1 MECETDGESSHALDE
16 EISCTSLQESM
27 KSDNLAVRFSVE
39 ELESHE
45 ERQKESC
52 RSETTEI
59 HQSPTLVG
67 YIYVKPEIVSRI
79 HRGEELCVKSNLYS
93 QKWKCKTS
101 SSTSRSKSDRFEE
114 NSKTVANSLDTASED
129 NGMAQQVHNQRDR
142 QVLHTKGRDSGSSE
156 TIVHDVER
164 PSNSKSI
171 LKKEQCTEKE
181 KTFSKPSTTN
191 LQKARTRRKHLKSG
205 KDTNAE
211 AARGSSQPKT
221 IAETKTKPPK
231 SYTCPECGKSFTQN
245 ASLIIHHRT
254 HTGERPHV
262 CKECGKSF
270 ISSAYLVM
278 HQRIHTGERPYVCK
292 ECGKSFINS
301 SNLIIH
307 RRVHTGERPY
317 VCHECGKSFRH
328 SSDLVRHQKVH
339 TGERPYSCT
348 ECGKCFFRSSHLIRH
363 RRVHMK
369 N

>member
-1 MECETDGESSHALDE
+1 
-16 EISCTSLQESM
+16 
-27 KSDNLAVRFSVE
+27 
-39 ELESHE
+39 
-45 ERQKESC
+45 
-52 RSETTEI
+52 
-59 HQSPTLVG
+59 
-67 YIYVKPEIVSRI
+67 
-79 HRGEELCVKSNLYS
+79 
-93 QKWKCKTS
+93 
-101 SSTSRSKSDRFEE
+101 
-114 NSKTVANSLDTASED
+114 
-129 NGMAQQVHNQRDR
+129 MAQQVHNQRDR